1 MSAATMPSAPTP
13 VTDGLFTLTA
23 EGPRLLGS
31 RCASCATVY
40 FPKAISCRNPVCRDK
55 AVSDAQLPSGGTLFS
70 YTIQHYRPPPLFRD
84 DDWKPYAIGVVELG
98 EGLQVMGFVTT
109 AQFDE
114 WVDARR
120 MLGAASAPSC
130 RHTPASTGPRT
141 AWATRHKTPAVALGG
156 VTG

>member
-1 MSAATMPSAPTP
+1 MPSAPKP

-98 EGLQVMGFVTT
+98 EGLQVMGILDSVDLGSIAIGMPLRLVTRRLYH
-109 AQFDE
+109 D
-114 WVDARR
+114 VAR
-120 MLGAASAPSC
+120 GEVVTYAFAPDD
-130 RHTPASTGPRT
+130 GD
-141 AWATRHKTPAVALGG
+141 TR
-156 VTG
+156 

>member
-98 EGLQVMGFVTT
+98 EGLQVMGMLDGVDLGSIAIGMPLRLVTRRLYH
-109 AQFDE
+109 
-114 WVDARR
+114 DAAR
-120 MLGAASAPSC
+120 GEVVTYAFAPDD
-130 RHTPASTGPRT
+130 GD
-141 AWATRHKTPAVALGG
+141 TR
-156 VTG
+156 